1 MPIRVGV
8 KDECRMDRGPDQLI
22 EADEQRRGAALR
34 FRKRRSGLCAR
45 SQVMRITRNNR
56 AFWLSRHFRHGHY
69 GRAGPDT
76 SALDILVTQ

>member
-34 FRKRRSGLCAR
+34 FR
-45 SQVMRITRNNR
+45 N
-56 AFWLSRHFRHGHY
+56 
-69 GRAGPDT
+69 AGADGAP
-76 SALDILVTQ
+76 AHK